1 MPQNCCVPHC
11 TKKVY
16 KEDGIKISFHKF
28 PENRDLFM
36 KWVIAIRR
44 DEGKHFKVTE
54 HTRVCLRHF
63 KSSDYLPSLAGR
75 KRTLKSMAV
84 PSLFP
89 WKRASPIKRKAPMER
104 TLIRKKTSTK
114 ANETNLN
121 LKMNGLSRKFVN

>member
-16 KEDGIKISFHKF
+16 EEDGIKISFHKF

-54 HTRVCLRHF
+54 HTRVCSLHF
-63 KSSDYLPSLAGR
+63 KSSDYLPSLAGHE
-75 KRTLKSMAV
+75 RTLKSTAV

-89 WKRASPIKRKAPMER
+89 WKRASPIKRKATMER

-114 ANETNLN
+114 ANETTAAPAHLTT
-121 LKMNGLSRKFVN
+121 V